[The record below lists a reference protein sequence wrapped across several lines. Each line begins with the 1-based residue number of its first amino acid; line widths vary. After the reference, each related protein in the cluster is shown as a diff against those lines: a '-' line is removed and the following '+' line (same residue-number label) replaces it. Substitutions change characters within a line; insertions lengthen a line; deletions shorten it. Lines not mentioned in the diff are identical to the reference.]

1 MANNTSGDVGD
12 AAVDGTSAEERAAR
26 AQRLAEIARP
36 TSRDRA
42 KAWQSHIDRAIAE
55 AAERGAF
62 DDLPGKGKPL
72 AFDTEV
78 DDDMWLANHMLKG
91 QGFRPAWI
99 DRAQEIAAEVKAITA
114 RVDRFVA
121 DWTGA
126 GAAGPAANATAA
138 RDAAVARVSAEIT
151 DRITAL
157 NRKIDTHNI
166 DVPSG
171 NLQRRRVAAE
181 DVIAGLRRRVGV

>member
-1 MANNTSGDVGD
+1 MANDTNGDVDD

-26 AQRLAEIARP
+26 ARRLAEIARP
-36 TSRDRA
+36 TARDRA
-42 KAWQSHIDRAIAE
+42 KAWQSHIDRAITE

-99 DRAQEIAAEVKAITA
+99 DRAQEIAAEVKAISA

-126 GAAGPAANATAA
+126 GAAANATAA

-166 DVPSG
+166 DVPNG
-171 NLQRRRVAAE
+171 HLQRRRVAAA
-181 DVIAGLRRRVGV
+181 DVIAELRRRVGV